1 LSIKTN
7 LEFYSFQFFEIRKD
21 RPMIGLAEV
30 ARKIIDDSLP
40 IKCLE
45 AIILGS
51 FLINEMAYQQ
61 PQTSGGL
68 NHLEK
73 FTIGFKSAS
82 KGNIHRHVVL
92 GVYDHSTGMFG
103 ALGMSRRTSLGFK
116 PLRFRS
122 LTELLLDYIDSYAS
136 FLHKVKRIK
145 VGMPLANSN
154 RSFES
159 IKWNGMT
166 ICPMKDEVAEW
177 HRVAEKHARSIRQ
190 ASIVKHNAISFL
202 SLRNLTNLGT
212 NNTSTNSNNSNNGQ
226 PIEKMRKSNSYLNIH
241 MSEVSQKKCKEEK
254 NEEVDSTTTTAEAV
268 TAEEIQLIK
277 NDLQAQFAANGKN
290 EKFYFPREVPV
301 RANENIAFIK
311 ELTKNSTFNSTF
323 NNFSGS
329 LTKRKK
335 VSLRI

>member
-1 LSIKTN
+1 
-7 LEFYSFQFFEIRKD
+7 
-21 RPMIGLAEV
+21 MIGLAEV

-51 FLINEMAYQQ
+51 FLINEITYSPTQ
-61 PQTSGGL
+61 GGAM

-92 GVYDHSTGMFG
+92 GIYDHSTGMFG
-103 ALGMSRRTSLGFK
+103 ALGMSRRSTLGFK

-122 LTELLLDYIDSYAS
+122 LTELLMDYIDSYAS

-159 IKWNGMT
+159 IKWNGCT
-166 ICPMKDEVAEW
+166 ICPNKEEVAEW
-177 HRVAEKHARSIRQ
+177 HRSVEKHARSIRQ
-190 ASIVKHNAISFL
+190 ASLIKQNATSFL

-212 NNTSTNSNNSNNGQ
+212 NSNTSSNTTSNTTTV
-226 PIEKMRKSNSYLNIH
+226 EKMKKSNSYLNIH
-241 MSEVSQKKCKEEK
+241 MSEVAKRKSKDEAE
-254 NEEVDSTTTTAEAV
+254 SAAAAITAD
-268 TAEEIQLIK
+268 EIQIIK
-277 NDLQAQFAANGKN
+277 DDLQAQFAASKN
-290 EKFYFPREVPV
+290 EKFYFPRTVPV
-301 RANENIAFIK
+301 RANDSIAFIK
-311 ELTKNSTFNSTF
+311 DMTKNSSFNSTF
-323 NNFSGS
+323 NNFANG

-335 VSLRI
+335 VSLRV